1 MAVIVFLSLMAAQ
14 CKKKIETK
22 TETITIRDTTNIR
35 DTTKIRDTTVIV
47 VNKDTSVNLSKGL
60 MLYYPFNNSVGDSS
74 GNQRNGVISGT
85 LQYTTDKN
93 NAANGAALFNGTNS
107 YITVVDKGGLDLA
120 SFTVSMQF
128 YATATTTQSLF
139 AKLNFTDATS
149 LSSVL
154 ALFANG
160 QDYPKSAVFGVRSTF
175 TPCGMLDPISNSDMV
190 YSMEDIQTNKWYHIA
205 CVFDKGVEKIYLNGR
220 LRHAITRDFQRLKQ
234 CSMNAPVI
242 LGAWTQGS
250 PLYYSGKMDEF
261 RMYNRALNDTE
272 IAQLGKGM

>member
-1 MAVIVFLSLMAAQ
+1 MRKNLFIKSCSMAVIVFLSLMAAK

-22 TETITIRDTTNIR
+22 TETITIRDTT
-35 DTTKIRDTTVIV
+35 VIV
-47 VNKDTSVNLSKGL
+47 ANNDTSVNLRKGL
-60 MLYYPFNNSVGDSS
+60 VLYYPFNNSVGDSS

-107 YITVVDKGGLDLA
+107 YITVDDKGALAHA

-139 AKLNFTDATS
+139 AKLNYTDATS
-149 LSSVL
+149 LSGVL
-154 ALFANG
+154 VLFENG
-160 QDYPKSAVFGVRSTF
+160 PDYPKSAAFGVPR
-175 TPCGMLDPISNSDMV
+175 PPGACGVYEPINYSDMV

-220 LRHAITRDFQRLKQ
+220 LRHAITRNFQTPNQ
-234 CSMNAPVI
+234 CVDAPVI
-242 LGAWTQGS
+242 LGAWNQGN

>member
-1 MAVIVFLSLMAAQ
+1 MRKDLFIKSCSMAVIVFQSLMAAQ

-22 TETITIRDTTNIR
+22 TETITIRDTT
-35 DTTKIRDTTVIV
+35 VIV

-60 MLYYPFNNSVGDSS
+60 VLYYPFNNSVGDSS

-107 YITVVDKGGLDLA
+107 YITVVDHGALAHA

-149 LSSVL
+149 LSWVL
-154 ALFANG
+154 ALFGNG
-160 QDYPKSAVFGVRSTF
+160 PDYPKSAAFGVRGPF
-175 TPCGMLDPISNSDMV
+175 GACGLFDPMSYSDMV

-220 LRHAITRDFQRLKQ
+220 LRHAITRDFQNPKQ
-234 CSMNAPVI
+234 CTDAPVI
-242 LGAWTQGS
+242 LGAWNQGS

>member
-1 MAVIVFLSLMAAQ
+1 MRKDLFFKSCSMAVIVFLSLMAAQ

-22 TETITIRDTTNIR
+22 TETI
-35 DTTKIRDTTVIV
+35 RDTTVIV
-47 VNKDTSVNLSKGL
+47 VNKDTSINLSKGL
-60 MLYYPFNNSVGDSS
+60 VLYYPFDNSVGDSS

-107 YITVVDKGGLDLA
+107 YITVVDHGGLDLA
-120 SFTVSMQF
+120 SFSVSMQF
-128 YATATTTQSLF
+128 YATATSTQILF

-154 ALFANG
+154 ALFG
-160 QDYPKSAVFGVRSTF
+160 GFPDYPNSAAFGVRGSRI
-175 TPCGMLDPISNSDMV
+175 PCGFSDPISNSDMV

-205 CVFDKGVEKIYLNGR
+205 CVFDKGVEKVYLNGR
-220 LRHAITRDFQRLKQ
+220 LRHAITRDFQTAKQ
-234 CSMNAPVI
+234 CTDASVI
-242 LGAWTQGS
+242 LGAWNQGN

-272 IAQLGKGM
+272 IAQLGQGM

>member
-1 MAVIVFLSLMAAQ
+1 MRKDLFIKSCPMAVIVFLSLMAAQ

-22 TETITIRDTTNIR
+22 TETITIRDS
-35 DTTKIRDTTVIV
+35 TVIV
-47 VNKDTSVNLSKGL
+47 VTKDTSVNLSKGL
-60 MLYYPFNNSVGDSS
+60 VLYYPFNNSVGDSS
-74 GNQRNGVISGT
+74 GNQHNGVISGT

-107 YITVVDKGGLDLA
+107 YITVVDNGALTSA
-120 SFTVSMQF
+120 SLTVSMQF

-139 AKLNFTDATS
+139 TKLNFTNGN
-149 LSSVL
+149 SVSGLL
-154 ALFANG
+154 ALFANAP
-160 QDYPKSAVFGVRSTF
+160 DYPKSAVFGVRG
-175 TPCGMLDPISNSDMV
+175 PAGACGYYDPMDYSDMV

-220 LRHAITRDFQRLKQ
+220 LRHAITRNFQTLKQ
-234 CSMNAPVI
+234 CPVEAPVI
-242 LGAWTQGS
+242 LGAWNQIN

>member
-1 MAVIVFLSLMAAQ
+1 MRKNLFIKSCSMAVIVFLSLMTAE

-22 TETITIRDTTNIR
+22 TET
-35 DTTKIRDTTVIV
+35 IRDTTVIV
-47 VNKDTSVNLSKGL
+47 VNKDTSVNLSMGL
-60 MLYYPFNNSVGDSS
+60 VLYYPFNNSVGDSS

-93 NAANGAALFNGTNS
+93 NAANGAALFNGTNT
-107 YITVVDKGGLDLA
+107 YITVADNGILSPA

-139 AKLNFTDATS
+139 AKVNFTDATS
-149 LSSVL
+149 LSGVL
-154 ALFANG
+154 ALFGNSP
-160 QDYPKSAVFGVRSTF
+160 DYPKSAAFGVRSPF
-175 TPCGMLDPISNSDMV
+175 TPCGLEDFIEYSDMV
-190 YSMEDIQTNKWYHIA
+190 YSMEDIKTNKWYHIA

-220 LRHAITRDFQRLKQ
+220 LRHATTRAFERPKQ
-234 CSMNAPVI
+234 CPGTPVI
-242 LGAWTQGS
+242 LGAWNQGN

>member
-1 MAVIVFLSLMAAQ
+1 MRKDLFIKSCSMAVIVFLSLMAAQ

-22 TETITIRDTTNIR
+22 TETITIRDTT
-35 DTTKIRDTTVIV
+35 V
-47 VNKDTSVNLSKGL
+47 KDTSVNLSKGL
-60 MLYYPFNNSVGDSS
+60 VLYYPFNNSVGDSS
-74 GNQRNGVISGT
+74 GSRRNGVISGT

-107 YITVVDKGGLDLA
+107 YITVEDKGALSSL

-128 YATATTTQSLF
+128 YATATTTQILF
-139 AKLNFTDATS
+139 AKHNFTDATS
-149 LSSVL
+149 LSSML
-154 ALFANG
+154 ALFANSP
-160 QDYPKSAVFGVRSTF
+160 DYPKSAAFGVRGPFYT
-175 TPCGMLDPISNSDMV
+175 CGEFDAIEYSDMV

-220 LRHAITRDFQRLKQ
+220 LRHAITRDFQTPKT
-234 CSMNAPVI
+234 CPGTPVI
-242 LGAWTQGS
+242 LGAWIQGN